1 MYCVLS
7 KDTIDQEITPNLP
20 QSKRGYKPTAPLSE
34 IINCILYKLKTGIQW
49 HLLPVESLFSK
60 QVLSYKTVFGHYR
73 NWCKQGAW
81 KKCWIQLLK
90 KYKSSIDLSSADLDG
105 SHTTALRGGEG
116 VAYQGR
122 KKRKTTN
129 ALYLTDRQGIPLAM
143 STPTSGNHNDLYD
156 IEVQFE
162 DITATLESAEI
173 PVKGLFIN
181 ADAGFDSENLLL
193 ACEQKEIIANIAY
206 NKRNSSKD
214 SDRLLDDELYKER
227 YSIERTNAWM
237 DSYRSI
243 LNRFD
248 TTLTSWIGFNFLAFI
263 TIALKKFNKTKKSR

>member
-1 MYCVLS
+1 MYYVLS
-7 KDTIDQEITPNLP
+7 KDTIEQEIIPNLP
-20 QSKRGYKPTAPLSE
+20 QAKRGYKPTAPVSE
-34 IINCILYKLKTGIQW
+34 IINCILYKLKTGMQW

-81 KKCWIQLLK
+81 KICWIELLK
-90 KYKSSIDLSSADLDG
+90 KHKTSVDLSSVDLDG

-156 IEVQFE
+156 IEVHFE
-162 DITATLESAEI
+162 DITATLELAEI
-173 PVKGLFIN
+173 SVKGLFIN
-181 ADAGFDSENLLL
+181 VDAGFDSENLLL
-193 ACEQKEIIANIAY
+193 VCEQKEIIANIAY
-206 NKRNSSKD
+206 S
-214 SDRLLDDELYKER
+214 
-227 YSIERTNAWM
+227 
-237 DSYRSI
+237 
-243 LNRFD
+243 
-248 TTLTSWIGFNFLAFI
+248 
-263 TIALKKFNKTKKSR
+263 

>member
-1 MYCVLS
+1 MYYVLS
-7 KDTIDQEITPNLP
+7 KDTIEQEIIPNLP
-20 QSKRGYKPTAPLSE
+20 QAKRGYKPTAPVSE
-34 IINCILYKLKTGIQW
+34 IINCILYKLKTGMQW

-81 KKCWIQLLK
+81 KICWIELLK
-90 KYKSSIDLSSADLDG
+90 KHKTSIDLSSVDLDG
-105 SHTTALRGGEG
+105 SHTTALRGGEEVG
-116 VAYQGR
+116 YQGR

-143 STPTSGNHNDLYD
+143 STPISGNHNDLYN

-162 DITATLESAEI
+162 DITATLKSADI
-173 PVKGLFIN
+173 SVKGLFMN

-206 NKRNSSKD
+206 NKRNNSEG
-214 SDRLLDDELYKER
+214 SDRLLDEELYKER

-237 DSYRSI
+237 DSYRSV